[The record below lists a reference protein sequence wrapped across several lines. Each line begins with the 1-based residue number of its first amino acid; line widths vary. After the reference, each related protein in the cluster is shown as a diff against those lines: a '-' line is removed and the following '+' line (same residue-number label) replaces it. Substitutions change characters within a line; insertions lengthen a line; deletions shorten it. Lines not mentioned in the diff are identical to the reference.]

1 VWRDACRGVPGSA
14 PHGGVLLAARI
25 HAARNG
31 VERGW
36 HEFVIGLRSS
46 QDQTFYISMGLG
58 ALALLWFNRDTELE
72 GTTLTVPQVALP
84 SLLAGV
90 LVVTIVIGPAYALAL
105 ERADGTL
112 LRSRVAPD
120 GLHGYLVGIG
130 TLTVVSL
137 VPLLVIV
144 VGGSAALF
152 DGAVPTDPWR
162 WGLIVV
168 TLLLGIV
175 ASLPL
180 GFAIGALVR
189 RIQQVTTW
197 GMLPIVAL
205 AWISGIFGQTDQLWG
220 WVQILA
226 HAFPLYWLGHLMRYA
241 FLPESAVAG
250 ELYGVW
256 RLAPG
261 IGVLVAWAVVG
272 SALATLLVRRMARRQ
287 SGAAVAEARDQAATQ
302 YAR

>member
-1 VWRDACRGVPGSA
+1 MS
-14 PHGGVLLAARI
+14 ARI
-25 HAARNG
+25 QAARNG
-31 VERGW
+31 VHRGW

-46 QDQTFYISMGLG
+46 QDQTFYMGMGLG

-90 LVVTIVIGPAYALAL
+90 LVFTIVIGPAYALAL
-105 ERADGTL
+105 EREDGTL
-112 LRSRVAPD
+112 LRSRVAPY

-144 VGGSAALF
+144 LGGSAVLF

-180 GFAIGALVR
+180 GFTIGALVR
-189 RIQQVTTW
+189 RMQQVTTW
-197 GMLPIVAL
+197 GMVPIIAL
-205 AWISGIFGQTDQLWG
+205 AWISGIFGQMDHLWE
-220 WVQILA
+220 WVQVLA
-226 HAFPLYWLGHLMRYA
+226 QVFPLYWLGHLMRYA
-241 FLPESAVAG
+241 FLPEAAVAG
-250 ELYGVW
+250 ELHGVW
-256 RLAPG
+256 RIGPG
-261 IGVLVAWAVVG
+261 IAVLAAWAVVG

-287 SGAAVAEARDQAATQ
+287 SGAAVAEARDHAATQ
-302 YAR
+302 YVK